1 MEEWPSIL
9 HVKWAGRVLIPKEGA
24 SNMRKHGILVAI
36 GLDCKPNLKTI
47 CANLPE
53 ETTRCQCSKNA
64 STALAGAL
72 QVNTRDLRKV
82 PFCRGLT
89 QSL

>member
-1 MEEWPSIL
+1 MEEWPSIV

-53 ETTRCQCSKNA
+53 ETTHCQCSKNA
-64 STALAGAL
+64 S
-72 QVNTRDLRKV
+72 
-82 PFCRGLT
+82 
-89 QSL
+89 